1 VRIRGLVHLLVV
13 YIVWGSTY
21 LGIRIAVR
29 EGTGFPPFT
38 MAGTRVLAA
47 GLLLLLLGALMHRN
61 LRPTRSDL
69 VVFASS
75 GLLLWLGG
83 NGLVTWA
90 EQRAESGYAALLV
103 GSAPIWTTIVE
114 SVLDRRPPTLRL
126 LGALLIG
133 LAGVGVL
140 NLPVLRHGS
149 TADVLSAGALL
160 LAVMSWGLGSVF
172 QKRRPVSLSGEANA
186 AYQLL
191 FGSVALLIVA
201 AASGEPRPAPTPA
214 AFAAWGYLVVFG
226 SVIAFTSF
234 VKALQLL
241 PVSVVMTYAYVN
253 PVIAVLLGRLILGER
268 ITMWT
273 LAGSVLVILGVMG
286 VFHEL
291 RRQRDVRRVAREK
304 THEGTDS

>member
-1 VRIRGLVHLLVV
+1 VQFRGLVHLLIV

-29 EGTGFPPFT
+29 EGAGFPPFV
-38 MAGTRVLAA
+38 MAGTRILVA
-47 GLLLLLLGALMHRN
+47 GSILLLWGALARRK
-61 LRPTRSDL
+61 LRPARGDL

-83 NGLVTWA
+83 NGLVSWA
-90 EQRAESGYAALLV
+90 EQRAESGYTALLV
-103 GSAPIWTTIVE
+103 GSAPLWTTIVE
-114 SVLDRRPPTLRL
+114 SFLDRRPPTWRL

-140 NLPVLRHGS
+140 NYPVMRHGTS
-149 TADVLSAGALL
+149 ADVMSALALI
-160 LAVMSWGLGSVF
+160 LAVMSWGFGSVF
-172 QKRRPVSLSGEANA
+172 QKRRPVSLGGEANA

-191 FGSVALLIVA
+191 FGSVALLTV
-201 AASGEPRPAPTPA
+201 SLLVGEPKPAPTPA
-214 AFAAWGYLVVFG
+214 AFAAWGYLVIFG

-253 PVIAVLLGRLILGER
+253 PVIAVLLGWAILGEQ
-268 ITMWT
+268 ITLWT

-286 VFHEL
+286 VFHEM
-291 RRQRDVRRVAREK
+291 RRARNVRRRAAAAAAATSE
-304 THEGTDS
+304 